1 MLVCCAKLIYLHN
14 GLHNEFTNLNIM
26 ASVKAFIRTSA
37 KKTEKVK
44 VRFRL
49 SDGRNV
55 QLFHKSEIEVNP
67 DHFDKKNEIIKAK
80 VVFPSDERTKFDNDV
95 ADRKKLIRKLYDT
108 TSGITSEQLDLKIDQ
123 SIHPDKYVQPEENKP
138 KSFFNVY
145 DFFIAAYRG
154 TERMKQ
160 HYKSV
165 KRILQRYELYTQK
178 TIPTFI
184 FTFESIDAELLRDI
198 ESFIHIEHTLFEK
211 HPDIYIAIPD
221 SRPPK
226 QRGRNRTNKIFR
238 YLRTVIRWA
247 IEEKQTTIQ
256 SIPKFN
262 IEQDVYGTPYY
273 ISIDERNALFQKDLS
288 DKPQLAIQRDIFV
301 FHCLIGCRVGDLLRM
316 KKSSVINNAIEYVP
330 RKTKEGRPVTV
341 RVPLSITAKEII
353 NKYSEH
359 EGDALLPFIAEQNY
373 NYAIKDMFAAAE
385 LTRMVTVINPTTGDE
400 EKRPL
405 NEIASSHLARRT
417 FVGNLYK
424 KVKDPNLVGALSGH
438 KEGSRAFARYRE
450 IDEEMKQDLVK
461 LLE

>member
-1 MLVCCAKLIYLHN
+1 MLCKFSIFAQRHIN
-14 GLHNEFTNLNIM
+14 SNIM

-37 KKTEKVK
+37 KKAERVR

-55 QLFHKSEIEVNP
+55 QLFHKSEIEVEP
-67 DHFDKKNEIIKAK
+67 ESFDEKNHVIKAK
-80 VVFPSDERTKFDNDV
+80 MVYPKDKRTKFDNDV
-95 ADRKKLIRKLYDT
+95 ADRKKLIRKLYD
-108 TSGITSEQLDLKIDQ
+108 SKPGITSDQLDLMIDQ
-123 SIHPDKYVQPEENKP
+123 ELHPEKYYTETAKP
-138 KSFFNVY
+138 KTFFDIY
-145 DFFIAAYRG
+145 DLFVASYRG

-160 HYKSV
+160 HYRSV
-165 KRILQRYELYTQK
+165 KRILQRYELFTQK
-178 TIPTFI
+178 TIPSFA
-184 FTFESIDAELLRDI
+184 FTFESIDAELLRDV

-211 HPDIYIAIPD
+211 HPDIYIAVPD
-221 SRPPK
+221 SRAPK

-238 YLRTVIRWA
+238 YLRTVVLWA
-247 IEEKQTTIQ
+247 MEEKQTTIN

-273 ISIDERNALFQKDLS
+273 ISIDERNTLYQKNLS
-288 DKPQLAIQRDIFV
+288 EQPQLAIQRDIFV
-301 FHCLIGCRVGDLLRM
+301 FHCLIGCRVGDLLKM
-316 KKSSVINNAIEYVP
+316 KKNSIIDNAVEYIP

-341 RVPLSITAKEII
+341 RVPLNTTAKEIL
-353 NKYSEH
+353 NRYSAN
-359 EGDALLPFIAEQNY
+359 EGDSLLPFIAEQNY
-373 NYAIKDMFAAAE
+373 NYAIKDMFAAAG

-424 KVKDPNLVGALSGH
+424 KVKDPNLVGSLSGH

>member
-1 MLVCCAKLIYLHN
+1 
-14 GLHNEFTNLNIM
+14 M
-26 ASVKAFIRTSA
+26 ASVKAFIRTTA
-37 KKTEKVK
+37 KKTDKVK

-55 QLFHKSEIEVNP
+55 QLFHKSEIEVEP
-67 DHFDKKNEIIKAK
+67 DSFDEKNHVIKAK
-80 VVFPSDERTKFDNDV
+80 IVYPKDKRTKFDNDV
-95 ADRKKLIRKLYDT
+95 ADRKKLIRELYD
-108 TSGITSEQLDLKIDQ
+108 SMPGLTSELLELRIDQ
-123 SIHPDKYVQPEENKP
+123 SLHPEKYFIETAKP
-138 KSFFNVY
+138 KTFFDVY
-145 DFFIAAYRG
+145 DLFVASYRG

-160 HYKSV
+160 HYRSV
-165 KRILQRYELYTQK
+165 KRILQRYELFKQK
-178 TIPTFI
+178 AVHSFA

-198 ESFIHIEHTLFEK
+198 ESFIHIEHSLFEK
-211 HPDIYIAIPD
+211 HQDIYIAVPD

-247 IEEKQTTIQ
+247 VEEKQTSII

-262 IEQDVYGTPYY
+262 IDQDVYGTPYY
-273 ISIDERNALFQKDLS
+273 ITIEERNTLYEFDLS
-288 DKPQLAIQRDIFV
+288 EQPQLAIQRDIFV
-301 FHCLIGCRVGDLLRM
+301 FHCLIGCRVGDLLKL
-316 KKSSVINNAIEYVP
+316 KKNSVIDNAIEYVP

-341 RVPLSITAKEII
+341 RVPLNTTAKEII
-353 NKYSEH
+353 NRYANN
-359 EGDALLPFIAEQNY
+359 EGETLLPFISEQNY
-373 NYAIKDMFAAAE
+373 NYAIKDMFAAAG
-385 LTRMVTVINPTTGDE
+385 LTRTVTVINPTTGDE

-450 IDEEMKQDLVK
+450 IDEEMKIDLVK

>member
-1 MLVCCAKLIYLHN
+1 
-14 GLHNEFTNLNIM
+14 M

-37 KKTEKVK
+37 KKTDNVK

-49 SDGRNV
+49 SDGRNI
-55 QLFHKSEIEVNP
+55 QLFHKSEIEVDP
-67 DHFDKKNEIIKAK
+67 DLFDIKNEIIKAK
-80 VVFPSDERTKFDNDV
+80 KVFPQEKRTKFDNDV
-95 ADRKKLIRKLYDT
+95 ADRKKLIRTIYDNT
-108 TSGITSEQLDLKIDQ
+108 PGITSDELELKIDQ
-123 SIHPDKYVQPEENKP
+123 SLHPEKYIQDEEKP
-138 KSFFNVY
+138 KTFFEVY
-145 DFFIAAYRG
+145 DLFVAAYRG

-160 HYKSV
+160 HYRSV
-165 KRILQRYELYTQK
+165 KRILQRYELYKQK
-178 TIPTFI
+178 TVPSFA
-184 FTFESIDAELLRDI
+184 FTFDSIDAELLRDI
-198 ESFIHIEHTLFEK
+198 ENFIHIEHSLFAK
-211 HPDIYIAIPD
+211 HPDIYKAVPD

-247 IEEKQTTIQ
+247 IEEKQTNIV

-262 IEQDVYGTPYY
+262 IDQDVYGTPYY
-273 ISIDERNALFQKDLS
+273 ITIEERNTLYQKDLS
-288 DKPQLAIQRDIFV
+288 ETPGLAIQRDIFV
-301 FHCLIGCRVGDLLRM
+301 FHCLIGCRVGDLLKL
-316 KKSSVINNAIEYVP
+316 KKNSVIDNAIEYVP

-341 RVPLSITAKEII
+341 RVPLNTTAKEIVSRYAD
-353 NKYSEH
+353 NK
-359 EGDALLPFIAEQNY
+359 GDSLLPFIAEQNY

-385 LTRMVTVINPTTGDE
+385 LKRMVTIINPTTGEE